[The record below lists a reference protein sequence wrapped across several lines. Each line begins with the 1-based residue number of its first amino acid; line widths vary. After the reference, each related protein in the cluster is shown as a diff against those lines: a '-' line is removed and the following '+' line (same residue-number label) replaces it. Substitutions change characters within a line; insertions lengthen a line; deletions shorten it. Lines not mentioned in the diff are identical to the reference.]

1 VQWGPQLEEG
11 ASVSAK
17 QATIEDLDDLVPLF
31 DGYRQFYGQ
40 ESDLSMARSFLQERF
55 KHNESIIFIAR
66 DKAGVA
72 VGFTQLYPSFTSTG
86 CARIY
91 ILNDLFVTTGQRG
104 KHFGLTLLSAAEAFG
119 RRMGAVRLTLSTAVD
134 NTLAQGVYAAAGWKR
149 SDAFIT
155 YNLAL

>member
-1 VQWGPQLEEG
+1 MTVII
-11 ASVSAK
+11 K

-40 ESDLSMARSFLQERF
+40 VGNLGMARGFLLERF
-55 KHNESIIFIAR
+55 KHHESIIFIAR
-66 DKAGVA
+66 EEAGA
-72 VGFTQLYPSFTSTG
+72 TVGFTQLYPSFTSAG

-91 ILNDLFVTTGQRG
+91 ILNDLFVTPGRRG
-104 KHFGLTLLSAAEAFG
+104 NHVGSGLLGAAAAFS
-119 RRMGAVRLTLSTAVD
+119 RRMGAVRLTLSTAAD
-134 NTLAQGVYAAAGWKR
+134 NTLAQGVYEGAGWKR